1 MTGRLRG
8 SMDNRRV
15 ALAGILVFCLFS
27 ASIAS
32 ILLSDEK
39 SRSIED
45 SISILDPLLQDEGHD
60 HRNATQH
67 VMYTENIQPV
77 SFNELTAP
85 GNAEIQ
91 VAESPDGRTYAYI
104 AGWSE
109 LHIVDVTN
117 PENTTVTGVYVDP
130 NTQVLDVKYLQYNG
144 DEYVVVQ
151 NQLVDPGNADP
162 NVGEWG
168 DPVQVTVTLIDVSDK
183 SNPTY
188 VDAWYDADHPS
199 GPHNLYTHLIDNE
212 WYIFVANP
220 DYEQCDVGQGDACGG
235 ITIAHLNFDG
245 PGDSPRILKVG
256 EAEVNWQ
263 NTLGGWI
270 YIHDMTVQ
278 TWPGEDQ
285 QDPRYGRTYI
295 YGAYWEAGLR
305 IFDVSDVP
313 HPQNSP
319 IEYAFIAGG
328 CAATLGTQLTCNW
341 RAPEVGQWMEFA
353 DLDDDGQIDCGCTG
367 NENGGRASYIHY
379 AEPIDDMVDAS
390 HLGYPEGK
398 MHLTFLATEVLE
410 TSVGTGLGYLLD
422 TTDYEMLN
430 GQITFRP
437 KIIHSWEI
445 PFAEDHH
452 IPGGDEW
459 LLFSPHNSDA
469 QIFPTDSSAGLPDQ
483 SLGGNWDGRIYLSSY
498 HAGLWIIDIETLMLE
513 GKNPDKNRT
522 EVHSVSTIGYHIP
535 HGQDGTPLDSSY
547 YDFGWTPFIWAAE
560 YHNGY
565 TYLSCITTG
574 LYIVQLDIDKPYH
587 VS

>member
-1 MTGRLRG
+1 
-8 SMDNRRV
+8 MDNRRV
-15 ALAGILVFCLFS
+15 ALAGILIFFLFT
-27 ASIAS
+27 ASIAA
-32 ILLSDEK
+32 IFLSDETSESENK
-39 SRSIED
+39 SS
-45 SISILDPLLQDEGHD
+45 SMLDPLMQDEGHD
-60 HRNATQH
+60 HRNASQH
-67 VMYTENIQPV
+67 IMYTDNIQPV
-77 SFNELTAP
+77 SFNQLTAP
-85 GNAEIQ
+85 GNAEVQ
-91 VAESPDGRTYAYI
+91 VAESPDGGTYAYI

-144 DEYVVVQ
+144 DEYVIVQ

-168 DPVQVTVTLIDVSDK
+168 DPAQVTVTLIDVSDK
-183 SNPTY
+183 YNPTY

-199 GPHNLYTHLIDNE
+199 GPHNLYTHMIDNE

-220 DYEQCDVGQGDACGG
+220 DYEQCDIGQGDACGG

-245 PGDSPRILKVG
+245 PSDSPRILKVG

-285 QDPRYGRTYI
+285 QDPRYGKTYI

-353 DLDDDGQIDCGCTG
+353 DLDEDGQIDCGCTG

-379 AEPIDDMVDAS
+379 AEPMDKMVDAS
-390 HLGYPEGK
+390 HLGYPAGK

-410 TSVGTGLGYLLD
+410 TTVGTGLGYLID
-422 TTDYEMLN
+422 TTEYETLN
-430 GQITFRP
+430 GQVTFKP

-445 PFAEDHH
+445 PFAEEHH
-452 IPGGDEW
+452 IPGGEEW

-469 QIFPTDSSAGLPDQ
+469 QIFETNSALGLPDQ

-498 HAGLWIIDIETLMLE
+498 HAGLWIVDIETLMLE
-513 GKNPDKNRT
+513 AKNPNLNRT
-522 EVHSVSTIGYHIP
+522 EVHSVSTIGYHLP
-535 HGQDGTPLDSSY
+535 HGQDGTPLSSSY

-565 TYLSCITTG
+565 VYLSCITTG

-587 VS
+587 VG

>member
-1 MTGRLRG
+1 
-8 SMDNRRV
+8 MDNRRV
-15 ALAGILVFCLFS
+15 ALAGILIFFLFT
-27 ASIAS
+27 ATIAT
-32 ILLSDEK
+32 ILLSDE
-39 SRSIED
+39 STQLTD
-45 SISILDPLLQDEGHD
+45 SNTLVTDPLIQNEGHD
-60 HRNATQH
+60 HRNASQH
-67 VMYTENIQPV
+67 IFYTDNIQPI
-77 SFNELTAP
+77 SFNQLTAP
-85 GNAEIQ
+85 GNAEVQ
-91 VAESPDGRTYAYI
+91 VADSPDGGTYAYI

-144 DEYVVVQ
+144 DEYVIVQ

-168 DPVQVTVTLIDVSDK
+168 DPAQVTVTLIDVSDK
-183 SNPTY
+183 YNPTY

-199 GPHNLYTHLIDNE
+199 GPHNLYTHMIDNE

-220 DYEQCDVGQGDACGG
+220 DYEQCDIGQGDACGG

-245 PGDSPRILKVG
+245 PSDSPRILKVG

-353 DLDDDGQIDCGCTG
+353 DLDEDGQIDCGCTG

-379 AEPIDDMVDAS
+379 AEPMDKMVDAS
-390 HLGYPEGK
+390 HLGYPAGK

-410 TSVGTGLGYLLD
+410 TTVGTGLGYFID
-422 TTDYEMLN
+422 TTEYEMFN
-430 GQITFRP
+430 GQVTFKP
-437 KIIHSWEI
+437 QVIHSWEI
-445 PFAEDHH
+445 PFAEQHH
-452 IPGGDEW
+452 IPGGEEW

-469 QIFPTDSSAGLPDQ
+469 EIFETSSALGLPDQ

-513 GKNPDKNRT
+513 GRNSELNRT
-522 EVHSVSTIGYHIP
+522 EVHSVSTIGYHLP
-535 HGQDGTPLDSSY
+535 HGQDGIPLSSSY

>member
-1 MTGRLRG
+1 
-8 SMDNRRV
+8 MDNRRV
-15 ALAGILVFCLFS
+15 ALAGILIFFLFT
-27 ASIAS
+27 ATIAT
-32 ILLSDEK
+32 ILLSDE
-39 SRSIED
+39 SIQLTD
-45 SISILDPLLQDEGHD
+45 NNTLVTDPLIQDEGHD
-60 HRNATQH
+60 HRNASQH
-67 VMYTENIQPV
+67 IFYTDNIQPI
-77 SFNELTAP
+77 SFNQLTAP
-85 GNAEIQ
+85 GNAEVQ
-91 VAESPDGRTYAYI
+91 VADSPDGGTYAYI

-144 DEYVVVQ
+144 DEYVIVQ

-168 DPVQVTVTLIDVSDK
+168 DPAQVTVTLIDVSDK
-183 SNPTY
+183 YNPTY

-199 GPHNLYTHLIDNE
+199 GPHNLYTHMIDNE

-220 DYEQCDVGQGDACGG
+220 DYEQCDIGQGDACGG

-245 PGDSPRILKVG
+245 PSDSPRILKVG

-353 DLDDDGQIDCGCTG
+353 DLDEDGQIDCGCTG

-379 AEPIDDMVDAS
+379 AEPMDKMVDAS
-390 HLGYPEGK
+390 HLGYPAGK

-410 TSVGTGLGYLLD
+410 TTVGTGLGYLID
-422 TTDYEMLN
+422 TTEYEMFN
-430 GQITFRP
+430 GQVTFKP
-437 KIIHSWEI
+437 QVIHSWEI
-445 PFAEDHH
+445 PFAEQHH
-452 IPGGDEW
+452 IPGGEER

-469 QIFPTDSSAGLPDQ
+469 EIFETNSALGLPDQ

-513 GKNPDKNRT
+513 GRNSELNRT
-522 EVHSVSTIGYHIP
+522 EVHSVSTIGYHLP
-535 HGQDGTPLDSSY
+535 HGQDGIPLSSSY

>member
-1 MTGRLRG
+1 
-8 SMDNRRV
+8 MDNRRV
-15 ALAGILVFCLFS
+15 ALAGILIFFLFT
-27 ASIAS
+27 ASIAA
-32 ILLSDEK
+32 IFLSDET
-39 SRSIED
+39 SESVNRS
-45 SISILDPLLQDEGHD
+45 SSILDPLMQDEGHD
-60 HRNATQH
+60 HRNASQH
-67 VMYTENIQPV
+67 IMYTDNIQPV
-77 SFNELTAP
+77 SFNQLTAP
-85 GNAEIQ
+85 GNAEVQ
-91 VAESPDGRTYAYI
+91 VAESPDGGTYAYI

-144 DEYVVVQ
+144 DEYVIVQ

-168 DPVQVTVTLIDVSDK
+168 DPAQVTVTLIDVSDK
-183 SNPTY
+183 YNPTY

-199 GPHNLYTHLIDNE
+199 GPHNLYTHMIDNE

-220 DYEQCDVGQGDACGG
+220 DYEQCDIGQGDACGG

-245 PGDSPRILKVG
+245 PSDSPRILKVG

-353 DLDDDGQIDCGCTG
+353 DLDEDGQIDCGCTG

-379 AEPIDDMVDAS
+379 AEPMDKMVDAS
-390 HLGYPEGK
+390 HLGYPAGK

-410 TSVGTGLGYLLD
+410 TTVGTGLGYLID
-422 TTDYEMLN
+422 TTEYETLN
-430 GQITFRP
+430 GQVTFKP

-445 PFAEDHH
+445 PFAEEHH
-452 IPGGDEW
+452 IPGGEEW

-469 QIFPTDSSAGLPDQ
+469 QIFETNSALGLPDQ

-498 HAGLWIIDIETLMLE
+498 HAGLWIVDIETLMLE
-513 GKNPDKNRT
+513 AKNPNLNRT
-522 EVHSVSTIGYHIP
+522 EVHSVSTIGYHLP
-535 HGQDGTPLDSSY
+535 HGQDGTPLSSSY

-565 TYLSCITTG
+565 VYLSCITTG
-574 LYIVQLDIDKPYH
+574 LYIVQLDIDEPYH

>member
-1 MTGRLRG
+1 M
-8 SMDNRRV
+8 
-15 ALAGILVFCLFS
+15 
-27 ASIAS
+27 
-32 ILLSDEK
+32 
-39 SRSIED
+39 
-45 SISILDPLLQDEGHD
+45 DPLMQDEGHD
-60 HRNATQH
+60 HRNASQH
-67 VMYTENIQPV
+67 VMYTDNIQPI
-77 SFNELTAP
+77 SFNQLTAP
-85 GNAEIQ
+85 GNAEVQ
-91 VAESPDGRTYAYI
+91 VAESPDGGTYAYI

-109 LHIVDVTN
+109 MHIVDVTN

-144 DEYVVVQ
+144 DEYVIVQ

-168 DPVQVTVTLIDVSDK
+168 DPAQVTVTLIDVSDK
-183 SNPTY
+183 YNPTY

-199 GPHNLYTHLIDNE
+199 GPHNLYTHMIDNE

-220 DYEQCDVGQGDACGG
+220 DYEQCDIGQGDACGG

-245 PGDSPRILKVG
+245 PSDSPRILKVG

-285 QDPRYGRTYI
+285 QDPRYGKTYI

-341 RAPEVGQWMEFA
+341 RAPEVGQWMDFA
-353 DLDDDGQIDCGCTG
+353 DLDEDGQIDCGCTG

-379 AEPIDDMVDAS
+379 AEPMDKMVDAS
-390 HLGYPEGK
+390 HLGYPAGK

-410 TSVGTGLGYLLD
+410 TTVGTGLGYLID
-422 TTDYEMLN
+422 TTEYETLN
-430 GQITFRP
+430 GQVTFKP

-445 PFAEDHH
+445 PFAEEHH
-452 IPGGDEW
+452 IPGGEEW

-469 QIFPTDSSAGLPDQ
+469 QIFETNSALGLPDQ

-498 HAGLWIIDIETLMLE
+498 HAGLWIVDIETLMLE
-513 GKNPDKNRT
+513 AKNPNLNRS
-522 EVHSVSTIGYHIP
+522 EVHSVSTIGYHLP
-535 HGQDGTPLDSSY
+535 HGRDGTPLSSSY

-565 TYLSCITTG
+565 VYLSCITTG
-574 LYIVQLDIDKPYH
+574 LYIVQLDIDEPYH

>member
-1 MTGRLRG
+1 M
-8 SMDNRRV
+8 
-15 ALAGILVFCLFS
+15 
-27 ASIAS
+27 
-32 ILLSDEK
+32 
-39 SRSIED
+39 
-45 SISILDPLLQDEGHD
+45 LDPLMQDEGHD
-60 HRNATQH
+60 HRNASQH
-67 VMYTENIQPV
+67 IMYTDNIQPV
-77 SFNELTAP
+77 SFNQLTAP
-85 GNAEIQ
+85 GNAEVQ
-91 VAESPDGRTYAYI
+91 VAESPDGGTYAYI

-144 DEYVVVQ
+144 DEYVIVQ

-168 DPVQVTVTLIDVSDK
+168 DPAQVTVTLIDVSDK
-183 SNPTY
+183 YNPTY

-199 GPHNLYTHLIDNE
+199 GPHNLYTHMIDNE

-220 DYEQCDVGQGDACGG
+220 DYEQCDIGQGDACGG

-245 PGDSPRILKVG
+245 PSDSPRILKVG

-285 QDPRYGRTYI
+285 QDPRYGKTYI

-353 DLDDDGQIDCGCTG
+353 DLDEDGQIDCGCTG

-379 AEPIDDMVDAS
+379 AEPMDKMVDAS
-390 HLGYPEGK
+390 HLGYPAGK

-410 TSVGTGLGYLLD
+410 TTVGTGLGYLID
-422 TTDYEMLN
+422 TTEYETLN
-430 GQITFRP
+430 GQVTFKP

-445 PFAEDHH
+445 PFAEEHH
-452 IPGGDEW
+452 IPGGEEW

-469 QIFPTDSSAGLPDQ
+469 QIFETNSALGLPDQ

-498 HAGLWIIDIETLMLE
+498 HAGLWIVDIETLMLE
-513 GKNPDKNRT
+513 AKNPNLNRS
-522 EVHSVSTIGYHIP
+522 EVHSVSTIGYHLP
-535 HGQDGTPLDSSY
+535 HGQDGTPLSSSY

-565 TYLSCITTG
+565 VYLSCITTG

>member
-1 MTGRLRG
+1 
-8 SMDNRRV
+8 MDNRRV
-15 ALAGILVFCLFS
+15 ALAGILIFFLFT
-27 ASIAS
+27 ASIAA
-32 ILLSDEK
+32 IFLSDET
-39 SRSIED
+39 SESVNRS
-45 SISILDPLLQDEGHD
+45 SSILDPLMQDEGHD
-60 HRNATQH
+60 HRNASQH
-67 VMYTENIQPV
+67 IMYTDNIQPV
-77 SFNELTAP
+77 SFNQLTAP
-85 GNAEIQ
+85 GNAEVQ
-91 VAESPDGRTYAYI
+91 VAESPDGGTYAYI

-144 DEYVVVQ
+144 DEYVIVQ

-168 DPVQVTVTLIDVSDK
+168 DPAQVTVTLIDVSDK
-183 SNPTY
+183 YNPTY

-199 GPHNLYTHLIDNE
+199 GPHNLYTHMIDNE

-220 DYEQCDVGQGDACGG
+220 DYEQCDIGQGDACGG

-245 PGDSPRILKVG
+245 PSDSPRILKVG

-285 QDPRYGRTYI
+285 QDPRYGKTYI

-353 DLDDDGQIDCGCTG
+353 DLDEDGQIDCGCTG

-379 AEPIDDMVDAS
+379 AEPMDKMVDAS
-390 HLGYPEGK
+390 HLGYPAGK

-410 TSVGTGLGYLLD
+410 TTVGTGLGYLID
-422 TTDYEMLN
+422 TTEYETLN
-430 GQITFRP
+430 GQVTFKP

-445 PFAEDHH
+445 PFAEEHH
-452 IPGGDEW
+452 IPGGEEW

-469 QIFPTDSSAGLPDQ
+469 QIFETNSALGLPDQ

-498 HAGLWIIDIETLMLE
+498 HAGLWVVDIETLMLE
-513 GKNPDKNRT
+513 AKNTNLNRT
-522 EVHSVSTIGYHIP
+522 EVHSVSTIGYHLP
-535 HGQDGTPLDSSY
+535 HGQDGTPLSSSY

-565 TYLSCITTG
+565 VYLSCITTG

>member
-1 MTGRLRG
+1 
-8 SMDNRRV
+8 MDNRRV
-15 ALAGILVFCLFS
+15 ALAGILIFFLFT
-27 ASIAS
+27 ATIAT
-32 ILLSDEK
+32 ILLSDE
-39 SRSIED
+39 STQLTD
-45 SISILDPLLQDEGHD
+45 SNTLVTDPLIQNEGHD
-60 HRNATQH
+60 HRNASQH
-67 VMYTENIQPV
+67 IFYTDNIQPI
-77 SFNELTAP
+77 SFNQLTAP
-85 GNAEIQ
+85 GNAEVQ
-91 VAESPDGRTYAYI
+91 VADSPDGGTYAYI

-144 DEYVVVQ
+144 DEYVIVQ

-168 DPVQVTVTLIDVSDK
+168 DPAQVTVTLIDVSDK
-183 SNPTY
+183 YNPTY

-199 GPHNLYTHLIDNE
+199 GPHNLYTHMIDKE

-220 DYEQCDVGQGDACGG
+220 DYEQCDIGQGDACGG

-245 PGDSPRILKVG
+245 PSDSPRILKVG

-353 DLDDDGQIDCGCTG
+353 DLDEDGQIDCGCTG

-379 AEPIDDMVDAS
+379 AEPMDKMVDAS
-390 HLGYPEGK
+390 HLGYPAGK

-410 TSVGTGLGYLLD
+410 TTVGTGLGYLID
-422 TTDYEMLN
+422 TTEYEMFN
-430 GQITFRP
+430 GQVTFKP
-437 KIIHSWEI
+437 QVIHSWEI
-445 PFAEDHH
+445 PFAEQHH
-452 IPGGDEW
+452 IPGGEEW

-469 QIFPTDSSAGLPDQ
+469 EIFETNSALGLPDQ

-513 GKNPDKNRT
+513 GRSSDLNRT
-522 EVHSVSTIGYHIP
+522 EVHSVSTIGYHLP
-535 HGQDGTPLDSSY
+535 HGQDGIPLSSSY

>member
-1 MTGRLRG
+1 
-8 SMDNRRV
+8 MDNRRV
-15 ALAGILVFCLFS
+15 ALAGILIFFLFT
-27 ASIAS
+27 ASIAA
-32 ILLSDEK
+32 LFLSDET
-39 SRSIED
+39 SESVNRS
-45 SISILDPLLQDEGHD
+45 SSILDPLMQDEGHD
-60 HRNATQH
+60 HRNASQH
-67 VMYTENIQPV
+67 IMYTDNIQPV
-77 SFNELTAP
+77 SFNQLTAP
-85 GNAEIQ
+85 GNAEVQ
-91 VAESPDGRTYAYI
+91 VAESPDGGTYAYI

-144 DEYVVVQ
+144 DEYVIVQ

-168 DPVQVTVTLIDVSDK
+168 DPAQVTVTLIDVSDK
-183 SNPTY
+183 YNPTY

-199 GPHNLYTHLIDNE
+199 GPHNLYTHMIDNE

-220 DYEQCDVGQGDACGG
+220 DYEQCDIGQGDACGG

-245 PGDSPRILKVG
+245 PSDSPRILKVG

-278 TWPGEDQ
+278 TWPGDDQ

-353 DLDDDGQIDCGCTG
+353 DLDEDGQIDCGCTG

-379 AEPIDDMVDAS
+379 AEPMDKMVDAS
-390 HLGYPEGK
+390 HLGYPAGK

-410 TSVGTGLGYLLD
+410 TTVGTGLGYLID
-422 TTDYEMLN
+422 TTEYETLN
-430 GQITFRP
+430 GQVTFKP

-445 PFAEDHH
+445 PFAEEHH
-452 IPGGDEW
+452 IPGGEEW

-469 QIFPTDSSAGLPDQ
+469 QIFETNSALGLPDQ

-498 HAGLWIIDIETLMLE
+498 HAGLWIVDIETLMLE
-513 GKNPDKNRT
+513 AKNPNLNRS
-522 EVHSVSTIGYHIP
+522 EVHSVSTIGYHLP
-535 HGQDGTPLDSSY
+535 HGQDGTPLSSSY

-565 TYLSCITTG
+565 VYLSCITTG
-574 LYIVQLDIDKPYH
+574 LYIVQLDIDEPYH

>member
-1 MTGRLRG
+1 
-8 SMDNRRV
+8 MDNRRV
-15 ALAGILVFCLFS
+15 ALAGILIFFLFT
-27 ASIAS
+27 ASIAA
-32 ILLSDEK
+32 IFLSDET
-39 SRSIED
+39 SESVNRS
-45 SISILDPLLQDEGHD
+45 SSILDPLMQDEGHD
-60 HRNATQH
+60 HRNASQH
-67 VMYTENIQPV
+67 IMYTDNIQPV
-77 SFNELTAP
+77 SFNQLTAP
-85 GNAEIQ
+85 GNAEVQ
-91 VAESPDGRTYAYI
+91 VAESPDGGTYAYI

-144 DEYVVVQ
+144 DEYVIVQ

-168 DPVQVTVTLIDVSDK
+168 DPAQVTVTLIDVSDK
-183 SNPTY
+183 YNPTY

-199 GPHNLYTHLIDNE
+199 GPHNLYTHMIDNE

-220 DYEQCDVGQGDACGG
+220 DYEQCDIGQGDACGG

-245 PGDSPRILKVG
+245 PSDSPRILKVG

-270 YIHDMTVQ
+270 YTHDMTVQ

-353 DLDDDGQIDCGCTG
+353 DLDEDGQIDCGCTG

-379 AEPIDDMVDAS
+379 AEPMDKMVDAS
-390 HLGYPEGK
+390 HLGYPAGK

-410 TSVGTGLGYLLD
+410 TTVGTGLGYLID
-422 TTDYEMLN
+422 TTEYETLN
-430 GQITFRP
+430 GQVTFKP
-437 KIIHSWEI
+437 KVIHSWEI
-445 PFAEDHH
+445 PFAEGHH
-452 IPGGDEW
+452 IPGGEEW

-469 QIFPTDSSAGLPDQ
+469 QIFETNSALGLPDQ

-498 HAGLWIIDIETLMLE
+498 HAGLWIVDIETLMLE
-513 GKNPDKNRT
+513 AKNPNLNRT
-522 EVHSVSTIGYHIP
+522 EVHSVSTIGYHLP
-535 HGQDGTPLDSSY
+535 HGQDGTPLSSSY

-565 TYLSCITTG
+565 VYLSCITTG

>member
-1 MTGRLRG
+1 
-8 SMDNRRV
+8 MDNRRV
-15 ALAGILVFCLFS
+15 ALAGVLVFFLLS
-27 ASIAS
+27 ASVAT
-32 ILLSDEK
+32 ILLSKEK
-39 SRSIED
+39 SNSIND
-45 SISILDPLLQDEGHD
+45 NISVLDPLLQDEGHD
-60 HRNATQH
+60 HRNASQH
-67 VMYTENIQPV
+67 VMYTDNIQPV
-77 SFNELTAP
+77 SFNQLTAP

-91 VAESPDGRTYAYI
+91 VAESPDGNTYAYI

-168 DPVQVTVTLIDVSDK
+168 DPAQVTVTLIDVSDK

-199 GPHNLYTHLIDNE
+199 GPHNLYTHLIDDE

-245 PGDSPRILKVG
+245 PSDSPRILKVG

-353 DLDDDGQIDCGCTG
+353 DLDEDGQIDCGCTG

-379 AEPIDDMVDAS
+379 AEPMDDMVDAS

-398 MHLTFLATEVLE
+398 IHLTFLATEVLE
-410 TSVGTGLGYLLD
+410 TTVGTGLGYLLD

-430 GQITFRP
+430 GQITFKP
-437 KIIHSWEI
+437 KVIHSWEI

-452 IPGGDEW
+452 IPGGEEW

-469 QIFPTDSSAGLPDQ
+469 QIFETNSAGLPDQ

-513 GKNPDKNRT
+513 GKNSDLNRT
-522 EVHSVSTIGYHIP
+522 EVHSASTIGYHIP
-535 HGQDGTPLDSSY
+535 HGQDGTPLSSSY

-587 VS
+587 VN

>member
-1 MTGRLRG
+1 
-8 SMDNRRV
+8 MDNRRV
-15 ALAGILVFCLFS
+15 ALAGILIFFLFT
-27 ASIAS
+27 ASIAA
-32 ILLSDEK
+32 LFLSDET
-39 SRSIED
+39 SESVNRS
-45 SISILDPLLQDEGHD
+45 SSILDPLMQDEGHD
-60 HRNATQH
+60 HRNASQH
-67 VMYTENIQPV
+67 IMYTDNIQPV
-77 SFNELTAP
+77 SFNQLTAP
-85 GNAEIQ
+85 GNAEVQ
-91 VAESPDGRTYAYI
+91 VAESPDGGTYAYI

-144 DEYVVVQ
+144 DEYVIVQ

-168 DPVQVTVTLIDVSDK
+168 DPAQVTVTLIDVSDK
-183 SNPTY
+183 YNPTY

-199 GPHNLYTHLIDNE
+199 GPHNLYTHMIDNE

-220 DYEQCDVGQGDACGG
+220 DYEQCDIGQGDACGG

-245 PGDSPRILKVG
+245 PSDSPRILKVG

-278 TWPGEDQ
+278 TWPGDDQ

-353 DLDDDGQIDCGCTG
+353 DLDEDGQIDCGCTG

-379 AEPIDDMVDAS
+379 AEPMDKMVDAS
-390 HLGYPEGK
+390 HLGYPAGK

-410 TSVGTGLGYLLD
+410 TTVGTGLGYLID
-422 TTDYEMLN
+422 TTEYETLN
-430 GQITFRP
+430 GQVTFKP

-445 PFAEDHH
+445 PFAEEHH
-452 IPGGDEW
+452 IPGGEEW

-469 QIFPTDSSAGLPDQ
+469 QIFETNSALGLPDQ

-498 HAGLWIIDIETLMLE
+498 HAGLWIVDIETLMLE
-513 GKNPDKNRT
+513 AKNPNLNRS
-522 EVHSVSTIGYHIP
+522 EVHSVSTIGYHLP
-535 HGQDGTPLDSSY
+535 HGQDGTPLSSSY

-565 TYLSCITTG
+565 VYLSCITTG
-574 LYIVQLDIDKPYH
+574 LYIVQLDIDEPYH
-587 VS
+587 IS

>member
-1 MTGRLRG
+1 
-8 SMDNRRV
+8 MDNRRV
-15 ALAGILVFCLFS
+15 ALAGILIFFLFT
-27 ASIAS
+27 ATIAT
-32 ILLSDEK
+32 ILLSDE
-39 SRSIED
+39 STQLTD
-45 SISILDPLLQDEGHD
+45 SNTLVTDPLIQNEGHD
-60 HRNATQH
+60 HRNASQH
-67 VMYTENIQPV
+67 IFYTDNIQPI
-77 SFNELTAP
+77 SFNQLTAP
-85 GNAEIQ
+85 GNAEVQ
-91 VAESPDGRTYAYI
+91 VADSPDGGTYAYI

-144 DEYVVVQ
+144 DEYVIVQ

-168 DPVQVTVTLIDVSDK
+168 DPAQVTVTLIDVSDK
-183 SNPTY
+183 YNPTY

-199 GPHNLYTHLIDNE
+199 GPHNLYTHMIDNE

-220 DYEQCDVGQGDACGG
+220 DYEQCDIGQGDACGG

-245 PGDSPRILKVG
+245 PSDSPRILKVG

-353 DLDDDGQIDCGCTG
+353 DLDEDGQIDCGCTG

-379 AEPIDDMVDAS
+379 AEPMDKMVDAS
-390 HLGYPEGK
+390 HLGYTAGK

-410 TSVGTGLGYLLD
+410 TTVGTGLGYLID
-422 TTDYEMLN
+422 TTEYEMFN
-430 GQITFRP
+430 GQVTFKP
-437 KIIHSWEI
+437 QVIHSWEI
-445 PFAEDHH
+445 PFAEQHH
-452 IPGGDEW
+452 IPGGEEW

-469 QIFPTDSSAGLPDQ
+469 EIFETSSALGLPDQ

-513 GKNPDKNRT
+513 GRNSELNRT
-522 EVHSVSTIGYHIP
+522 EVHSVSTIGYHLP
-535 HGQDGTPLDSSY
+535 HGQDGIPLSSSY

>member
-1 MTGRLRG
+1 
-8 SMDNRRV
+8 MDNRRV
-15 ALAGILVFCLFS
+15 ALAGILIFFLFT
-27 ASIAS
+27 ATIAT
-32 ILLSDEK
+32 ILLSNE
-39 SRSIED
+39 STQLTD
-45 SISILDPLLQDEGHD
+45 SNTLVTDPLIQDEGHD
-60 HRNATQH
+60 HRNASQH
-67 VMYTENIQPV
+67 IFYTDNIQPI
-77 SFNELTAP
+77 SFNQLTAP
-85 GNAEIQ
+85 GNAEVQ
-91 VAESPDGRTYAYI
+91 VADSPDGGTYAYI

-144 DEYVVVQ
+144 DEYVIVQ

-168 DPVQVTVTLIDVSDK
+168 DPAQVTVTLIDVSDK
-183 SNPTY
+183 YNPTY

-199 GPHNLYTHLIDNE
+199 GPHNLYTHMIDNE

-220 DYEQCDVGQGDACGG
+220 DYEQCDIGQGDACGG

-245 PGDSPRILKVG
+245 PSDSPRILKVG

-353 DLDDDGQIDCGCTG
+353 DLDEDGQIDCGCTG

-379 AEPIDDMVDAS
+379 AEPMDKMVDAS
-390 HLGYPEGK
+390 HLGYPAGK

-410 TSVGTGLGYLLD
+410 TTVGTGLGYLID
-422 TTDYEMLN
+422 TTEYEIFN
-430 GQITFRP
+430 GQVTFKP
-437 KIIHSWEI
+437 QVIHSWEI
-445 PFAEDHH
+445 PFAEQHH
-452 IPGGDEW
+452 IPGGEEW

-469 QIFPTDSSAGLPDQ
+469 EIFETNSALGLPDQ

-513 GKNPDKNRT
+513 GRNSELNRT
-522 EVHSVSTIGYHIP
+522 EVHSVSTIGYHLP
-535 HGQDGTPLDSSY
+535 HGQDGIPLSSSY

>member
-1 MTGRLRG
+1 
-8 SMDNRRV
+8 MDNRRV
-15 ALAGILVFCLFS
+15 ALVGILVFCLFT
-27 ASIAS
+27 ASIAT

-39 SRSIED
+39 SNSDE
-45 SISILDPLLQDEGHD
+45 SSVSILDPLLQDEGHD
-60 HRNATQH
+60 HRNASQH
-67 VMYTENIQPV
+67 VMYTDNILPV
-77 SFNELTAP
+77 SFNQLTAP

-91 VAESPDGRTYAYI
+91 VAESPDGNTYAYI

-144 DEYVVVQ
+144 DEYVIVQ

-199 GPHNLYTHLIDNE
+199 GPHNLYTHLIDDE

-245 PGDSPRILKVG
+245 PSDSPRILKVG

-285 QDPRYGRTYI
+285 QDPRYGKTYV

-353 DLDDDGQIDCGCTG
+353 DLDEDGQIDCGCTG

-379 AEPIDDMVDAS
+379 AEPMDDMVDAS

-410 TSVGTGLGYLLD
+410 TTVGTGLGYLLD
-422 TTDYEMLN
+422 TTEYEMLN
-430 GQITFRP
+430 GQITFKP

-452 IPGGDEW
+452 IPGGEEW

-469 QIFPTDSSAGLPDQ
+469 QIFPTSSAGLPDQ

-513 GKNPDKNRT
+513 GRNSDLNRT
-522 EVHSVSTIGYHIP
+522 EVHSASTIGYHIP
-535 HGQDGTPLDSSY
+535 HGQDGTPLSSSY

-587 VS
+587 IG

>member
-1 MTGRLRG
+1 MTGQLRG
-8 SMDNRRV
+8 VMDNRRV
-15 ALAGILVFCLFS
+15 ALAGVLVFFLLS
-27 ASIAS
+27 ASVAT
-32 ILLSDEK
+32 ILLSKEK
-39 SRSIED
+39 SNSIND
-45 SISILDPLLQDEGHD
+45 SISVLDPLLQDEGHD
-60 HRNATQH
+60 HRNASQH
-67 VMYTENIQPV
+67 VMYTDNIQPV
-77 SFNELTAP
+77 SFNQLTAP

-91 VAESPDGRTYAYI
+91 VAESPDGNTYAYI

-117 PENTTVTGVYVDP
+117 PENTTVAGVYNDP

-144 DEYVVVQ
+144 DEYVIVQ
-151 NQLVDPGNADP
+151 NQLIDPGNADP
-162 NVGEWG
+162 NVGEWD
-168 DPVQVTVTLIDVSDK
+168 DPIQVSVTLIDVSDK
-183 SNPTY
+183 SNPTL
-188 VDAWYDADHPS
+188 VDYWYDADHPS
-199 GPHNLYTHLIDNE
+199 GPHNLYTHMIDNE
-212 WYIFVANP
+212 WYLFVANP

-245 PGDSPRILKVG
+245 PSDSPKILKVG

-319 IEYAFIAGG
+319 AEYAFIAGG
-328 CAATLGTQLTCNW
+328 CLLVGGMQGACNW
-341 RAPEVGQWMEFA
+341 RAPEVGQWMDFA
-353 DLDDDGQIDCGCTG
+353 DLDEDGQIDCGCTG

-379 AEPIDDMVDAS
+379 AEPMDDMVDAS

-410 TSVGTGLGYLLD
+410 TTVGTGLGYLLD

-430 GQITFRP
+430 GQITFKP
-437 KIIHSWEI
+437 KVIHSWEI

-452 IPGGDEW
+452 IPGGEEW

-469 QIFPTDSSAGLPDQ
+469 QIFETNSAGLPDQ

-513 GKNPDKNRT
+513 GKNSDLNRT
-522 EVHSVSTIGYHIP
+522 EVHSASTIGYHIP
-535 HGQDGTPLDSSY
+535 HGQDGTPLSSSY

-587 VS
+587 TS

>member
-1 MTGRLRG
+1 M
-8 SMDNRRV
+8 
-15 ALAGILVFCLFS
+15 AA
-27 ASIAS
+27 

-39 SRSIED
+39 SNSID
-45 SISILDPLLQDEGHD
+45 QSFSILDPLLQDEGHD
-60 HRNATQH
+60 HRNASQH
-67 VMYTENIQPV
+67 VMYTDNIQPV
-77 SFNELTAP
+77 SFNQLTAP

-91 VAESPDGRTYAYI
+91 VAESPDGNTYAYI

-117 PENTTVTGVYVDP
+117 PNNTTVTGVYVDP

-144 DEYVVVQ
+144 DEYVIVQ

-199 GPHNLYTHLIDNE
+199 GPHNLYTHLIDDE

-245 PGDSPRILKVG
+245 PSDSPRILKVG

-285 QDPRYGRTYI
+285 QDPRYGKTYV

-353 DLDDDGQIDCGCTG
+353 DLDEDGQIDCGCTG

-379 AEPIDDMVDAS
+379 AEPMDDMVDAS

-410 TSVGTGLGYLLD
+410 TTVGTGLGYLLD
-422 TTDYEMLN
+422 TTEYEMLN
-430 GQITFRP
+430 GQITFKP

-452 IPGGDEW
+452 IPGGEEW

-469 QIFPTDSSAGLPDQ
+469 QIFPTSSAGLPDQ

-513 GKNPDKNRT
+513 GRNSDLNRT
-522 EVHSVSTIGYHIP
+522 EVHSASTIGYHIP
-535 HGQDGTPLDSSY
+535 HGQDGTPLSSSY

-587 VS
+587 IG

>member
-1 MTGRLRG
+1 
-8 SMDNRRV
+8 MDNRRV
-15 ALAGILVFCLFS
+15 ALAGVLIFFLFT
-27 ASIAS
+27 ASIAA
-32 ILLSDEK
+32 IFLSDEA
-39 SRSIED
+39 SESVNSNSSIM
-45 SISILDPLLQDEGHD
+45 DPLMQDDGHD
-60 HRNATQH
+60 HRNASQH
-67 VMYTENIQPV
+67 IMYTDNIQPV
-77 SFNELTAP
+77 SFNQLTAP
-85 GNAEIQ
+85 GNAEVQ
-91 VAESPDGRTYAYI
+91 VAESPDGGTYAYI

-109 LHIVDVTN
+109 MHIVDVTN

-144 DEYVVVQ
+144 DEYVIVQ

-168 DPVQVTVTLIDVSDK
+168 DPAQVTVTLIDVSDK
-183 SNPTY
+183 YNPTY

-199 GPHNLYTHLIDNE
+199 GPHNLYTHMIDNE

-220 DYEQCDVGQGDACGG
+220 DYEQCDIGQGDACGG

-245 PGDSPRILKVG
+245 PSDSPRILKVG

-353 DLDDDGQIDCGCTG
+353 DLDEDGQIDCGCTG

-379 AEPIDDMVDAS
+379 AEPMDEMVDAS
-390 HLGYPEGK
+390 HLGYPAGK

-410 TSVGTGLGYLLD
+410 TTVGTGLGYLID
-422 TTDYEMLN
+422 TTEYETLN
-430 GQITFRP
+430 GQVTFKP

-445 PFAEDHH
+445 PFAEEHH
-452 IPGGDEW
+452 IPGGEEW

-469 QIFPTDSSAGLPDQ
+469 QIFETNSALGLPDQ

-498 HAGLWIIDIETLMLE
+498 HAGLWVVDIETLMLE
-513 GKNPDKNRT
+513 AKNPNLNRT
-522 EVHSVSTIGYHIP
+522 EVHSVSTIGYLLP
-535 HGQDGTPLDSSY
+535 HGQDGTPLSSSY

-565 TYLSCITTG
+565 VYLSCITTG

-587 VS
+587 VG

>member
-1 MTGRLRG
+1 MTGQLRG
-8 SMDNRRV
+8 AMDNRRV
-15 ALAGILVFCLFS
+15 ALAGVLVFFLLS
-27 ASIAS
+27 ASVAT
-32 ILLSDEK
+32 ILLSKEK
-39 SRSIED
+39 SNSIND
-45 SISILDPLLQDEGHD
+45 SISVLDPLLQDEGHD
-60 HRNATQH
+60 HRNASQH
-67 VMYTENIQPV
+67 VMYTDNIQPV
-77 SFNELTAP
+77 SFNQLTAP

-91 VAESPDGRTYAYI
+91 VAESPDGNTYAYI

-199 GPHNLYTHLIDNE
+199 GPHNLYTHLIDDE

-245 PGDSPRILKVG
+245 PSDSPRILKVG

-353 DLDDDGQIDCGCTG
+353 DLDEDGQIDCGCTG

-379 AEPIDDMVDAS
+379 AEPMDDMVDAS

-410 TSVGTGLGYLLD
+410 TTVGTGLGYLLD

-430 GQITFRP
+430 GQITFKP
-437 KIIHSWEI
+437 KVIHSWEI

-452 IPGGDEW
+452 IPGGEEW

-469 QIFPTDSSAGLPDQ
+469 QIFETNSAGLPDQ

-513 GKNPDKNRT
+513 GKNSDLNRT
-522 EVHSVSTIGYHIP
+522 EVHSASTIGYHIP
-535 HGQDGTPLDSSY
+535 HGQDGTPLSSSY

-587 VS
+587 TS

>member
-1 MTGRLRG
+1 
-8 SMDNRRV
+8 MDNRRV
-15 ALAGILVFCLFS
+15 ALAGVLIFFLFT
-27 ASIAS
+27 ASIAAVF
-32 ILLSDEK
+32 LSDEA
-39 SRSIED
+39 SESVNSNSSIM
-45 SISILDPLLQDEGHD
+45 DPLMQDEGHD
-60 HRNATQH
+60 HRNASQH
-67 VMYTENIQPV
+67 IMYTDNILPV
-77 SFNELTAP
+77 SFNQLTAP
-85 GNAEIQ
+85 GNAEVQ
-91 VAESPDGRTYAYI
+91 VAESPDGGTYAYI

-109 LHIVDVTN
+109 MHIVDVTN

-144 DEYVVVQ
+144 DEYVIVQ

-168 DPVQVTVTLIDVSDK
+168 DPAQVTVTLIDVSDK
-183 SNPTY
+183 YNPTY

-199 GPHNLYTHLIDNE
+199 GPHNLYTHMIDNE

-220 DYEQCDVGQGDACGG
+220 DYEQCDIGQGDACGG

-245 PGDSPRILKVG
+245 PSDSPRILKVG

-353 DLDDDGQIDCGCTG
+353 DLDEDGQIDCGCTG

-379 AEPIDDMVDAS
+379 AEPMDEMVDAS
-390 HLGYPEGK
+390 HLGYPAGK

-410 TSVGTGLGYLLD
+410 TTVGTGLGYLID
-422 TTDYEMLN
+422 TTEYEMLN
-430 GQITFRP
+430 GQVTFKP

-445 PFAEDHH
+445 PFAEAHH
-452 IPGGDEW
+452 IPGGEEW

-469 QIFPTDSSAGLPDQ
+469 QIFETNSALGLPDQ

-513 GKNPDKNRT
+513 ARNPDLNRT
-522 EVHSVSTIGYHIP
+522 EVHSLSTIGYHLP
-535 HGQDGTPLDSSY
+535 HGQDGIPLSSSY

-587 VS
+587 VG

>member
-1 MTGRLRG
+1 
-8 SMDNRRV
+8 MDNRRV
-15 ALAGILVFCLFS
+15 ALAGILIFFLFT
-27 ASIAS
+27 ATIATF
-32 ILLSDEK
+32 LLSDE
-39 SRSIED
+39 STQLTD
-45 SISILDPLLQDEGHD
+45 SNTLVTDPLIQDEGHD
-60 HRNATQH
+60 HRNASQH
-67 VMYTENIQPV
+67 IFYTDNIQPI
-77 SFNELTAP
+77 SFNQLTAP
-85 GNAEIQ
+85 GNAEVQ
-91 VAESPDGRTYAYI
+91 VADSPDGGTYAYI

-109 LHIVDVTN
+109 LHIVDVSN

-144 DEYVVVQ
+144 DEYVIVQ

-168 DPVQVTVTLIDVSDK
+168 DPAQVTVTLIDVSDK
-183 SNPTY
+183 YNPTY

-199 GPHNLYTHLIDNE
+199 GPHNLYTHMIDDE

-220 DYEQCDVGQGDACGG
+220 DYEQCDIGQGDACGG

-245 PGDSPRILKVG
+245 PSDSPRILKVG

-353 DLDDDGQIDCGCTG
+353 DLDEDGQIDCGCTG

-379 AEPIDDMVDAS
+379 AEPMDKMVDAS
-390 HLGYPEGK
+390 HLGYPAGK

-410 TSVGTGLGYLLD
+410 TTVGTGLGYLID
-422 TTDYEMLN
+422 TTEYEMLN
-430 GQITFRP
+430 GQVTFKP
-437 KIIHSWEI
+437 QVIHSWEI
-445 PFAEDHH
+445 PFAEQHH
-452 IPGGDEW
+452 IPGGEEW

-469 QIFPTDSSAGLPDQ
+469 EIFETNSALGLPDQ

-513 GKNPDKNRT
+513 GRNSELNRT
-522 EVHSVSTIGYHIP
+522 EVHSVSTIGYHLP
-535 HGQDGTPLDSSY
+535 HGQDGIPLSSSY

>member
-1 MTGRLRG
+1 
-8 SMDNRRV
+8 MDNRRV
-15 ALAGILVFCLFS
+15 ALAGVLIFFLFT
-27 ASIAS
+27 ASIAAVF
-32 ILLSDEK
+32 LSDEA
-39 SRSIED
+39 SESVNSNSSIM
-45 SISILDPLLQDEGHD
+45 DPLMQDEGHD
-60 HRNATQH
+60 HRNASQH
-67 VMYTENIQPV
+67 IMYTDNILPV
-77 SFNELTAP
+77 SFNQLTAP
-85 GNAEIQ
+85 GNAEVQ
-91 VAESPDGRTYAYI
+91 VAESPDGGTYAYI

-109 LHIVDVTN
+109 MHIVDVTN

-144 DEYVVVQ
+144 DEYVIVQ

-168 DPVQVTVTLIDVSDK
+168 DPAQVTVTLIDVSDK
-183 SNPTY
+183 YNPTY

-199 GPHNLYTHLIDNE
+199 GPHNLYTHMIDNE

-220 DYEQCDVGQGDACGG
+220 DYEQCDIGQGDACGG

-245 PGDSPRILKVG
+245 PSDSPRILKVG

-353 DLDDDGQIDCGCTG
+353 DLDEDGQIDCGCTG

-379 AEPIDDMVDAS
+379 AEPMDKMVDAS
-390 HLGYPEGK
+390 HLGYPAGK

-410 TSVGTGLGYLLD
+410 TTVGTGLGYLID
-422 TTDYEMLN
+422 TTEYETLN
-430 GQITFRP
+430 GQVTFKP

-445 PFAEDHH
+445 PFAEEHH
-452 IPGGDEW
+452 IPGGEEW

-469 QIFPTDSSAGLPDQ
+469 QIFETNSALGLPDQ

-498 HAGLWIIDIETLMLE
+498 HAGLWIVDIETLMLE
-513 GKNPDKNRT
+513 AKNPDLNRT
-522 EVHSVSTIGYHIP
+522 EVHSVSTIGYHLP
-535 HGQDGTPLDSSY
+535 HGQDGTPLSSSY

-565 TYLSCITTG
+565 VYLSCITTG

-587 VS
+587 VD

>member
-15 ALAGILVFCLFS
+15 ALVGILVFCLFS

-168 DPVQVTVTLIDVSDK
+168 DPVQVTVTLIDVSEK

-353 DLDDDGQIDCGCTG
+353 DLDEDGQIDCGCTG

-469 QIFPTDSSAGLPDQ
+469 QIFPTDSSSGLPDQ

-522 EVHSVSTIGYHIP
+522 EVHSASTIGYHIP

>member
-1 MTGRLRG
+1 
-8 SMDNRRV
+8 MDNRRV
-15 ALAGILVFCLFS
+15 ALAGILIFFLFT
-27 ASIAS
+27 ATIAT
-32 ILLSDEK
+32 ILLSDE
-39 SRSIED
+39 STQLTD
-45 SISILDPLLQDEGHD
+45 SNTLVTDPLIQDEGHD
-60 HRNATQH
+60 HRNASQH
-67 VMYTENIQPV
+67 IFYTDNIQPI
-77 SFNELTAP
+77 SFNQLTAP
-85 GNAEIQ
+85 GNAEVQ
-91 VAESPDGRTYAYI
+91 VADSPDGGTYAYI

-144 DEYVVVQ
+144 DEYVIVQ

-168 DPVQVTVTLIDVSDK
+168 DPAQVTVTLIDVSDK
-183 SNPTY
+183 YNPTY

-199 GPHNLYTHLIDNE
+199 GPHNLYTHMIDNE

-220 DYEQCDVGQGDACGG
+220 DYEQCDIGQGDACGG

-245 PGDSPRILKVG
+245 PSDSPRILKVG

-353 DLDDDGQIDCGCTG
+353 DLDEDGQIDCGCTG

-379 AEPIDDMVDAS
+379 AEPMDKMVDAS
-390 HLGYPEGK
+390 HLGYPAGK

-410 TSVGTGLGYLLD
+410 TTVGTGLGYLID
-422 TTDYEMLN
+422 TTEYEMFN
-430 GQITFRP
+430 GQVTFKP
-437 KIIHSWEI
+437 QVIHSWEI
-445 PFAEDHH
+445 PFAEQHH
-452 IPGGDEW
+452 IPGGEEW

-469 QIFPTDSSAGLPDQ
+469 EIFETNSALGLPDQ

-498 HAGLWIIDIETLMLE
+498 HAGLWVIDIETLMLE
-513 GKNPDKNRT
+513 GRSSELNRT
-522 EVHSVSTIGYHIP
+522 EVHSVSTIGYHLP
-535 HGQDGTPLDSSY
+535 HGQDGIPLSSSY

>member
-1 MTGRLRG
+1 MTGLFRG
-8 SMDNRRV
+8 FMDNRRV
-15 ALAGILVFCLFS
+15 ALVGILVFCLFS
-27 ASIAS
+27 ASIAT

-39 SRSIED
+39 SDSIEEAF
-45 SISILDPLLQDEGHD
+45 SILDPLLQDEDHD
-60 HRNATQH
+60 HRNASQH
-67 VMYTENIQPV
+67 IMYTDNIQPI
-77 SFNELTAP
+77 SFNQLTAP

-91 VAESPDGRTYAYI
+91 VAESPDGNTYAYI

-144 DEYVVVQ
+144 DEYVIVQ

-235 ITIAHLNFDG
+235 ITIAHLNFNG
-245 PGDSPRILKVG
+245 PSDSPRILKVG

-278 TWPGEDQ
+278 TWPGDDQ

-353 DLDDDGQIDCGCTG
+353 DLDEDGQIDCGCTG

-430 GQITFRP
+430 GQITFKP
-437 KIIHSWEI
+437 KIINSWEI
-445 PFAEDHH
+445 PFAENHH

-469 QIFPTDSSAGLPDQ
+469 QIFPTDSELGLPDQ

-513 GKNPDKNRT
+513 GKNPDANRT
-522 EVHSVSTIGYHIP
+522 EVNFASTIGYHIP
-535 HGQDGTPLDSSY
+535 HGQDGTPLSSSY
-547 YDFGWTPFIWAAE
+547 YEFGWTPFIWAAE

-574 LYIVQLDIDKPYH
+574 LYIVQLDIDQPYH
-587 VS
+587 IS

>member
-1 MTGRLRG
+1 
-8 SMDNRRV
+8 MDNRRV
-15 ALAGILVFCLFS
+15 ALAGILIFFLFT
-27 ASIAS
+27 ATIAT
-32 ILLSDEK
+32 ILLSDE
-39 SRSIED
+39 STQLTD
-45 SISILDPLLQDEGHD
+45 SNTLVTDPLIQDEGHD
-60 HRNATQH
+60 HRNASQH
-67 VMYTENIQPV
+67 IFYTDNIQPI
-77 SFNELTAP
+77 SFNQLTAP
-85 GNAEIQ
+85 GNAEVQ
-91 VAESPDGRTYAYI
+91 VADSPDGGTYAYI

-144 DEYVVVQ
+144 DEYVIVQ

-168 DPVQVTVTLIDVSDK
+168 DPAQVTVTLIDVSDK
-183 SNPTY
+183 YNPTY

-199 GPHNLYTHLIDNE
+199 GPHNLYTHMIDNE

-220 DYEQCDVGQGDACGG
+220 DYEQCDIGQGDACGG

-245 PGDSPRILKVG
+245 PSDSPRILKVG

-285 QDPRYGRTYI
+285 QDPRYGKTYI

-353 DLDDDGQIDCGCTG
+353 DLDEDGQIDCGCTG

-379 AEPIDDMVDAS
+379 AEPMDEMVDAS
-390 HLGYPEGK
+390 HLGYPAGK

-410 TSVGTGLGYLLD
+410 TTVGTGLGYLLD
-422 TTDYEMLN
+422 TTEFEMLN
-430 GQITFRP
+430 GQVRFLP

-445 PFAEDHH
+445 PFAEQHH
-452 IPGGDEW
+452 IPGGEEW

-469 QIFPTDSSAGLPDQ
+469 QIFETNSALGLPDQ

-513 GKNPDKNRT
+513 ALNPDLNRT
-522 EVHSVSTIGYHIP
+522 EVHSVSTIGYHLP
-535 HGQDGTPLDSSY
+535 HGQDGIPLSSSY

>member
-1 MTGRLRG
+1 
-8 SMDNRRV
+8 MDNRRV
-15 ALAGILVFCLFS
+15 ALAGILIFFLFT
-27 ASIAS
+27 ASIAA
-32 ILLSDEK
+32 IFLSDET
-39 SRSIED
+39 SESVNG
-45 SISILDPLLQDEGHD
+45 SSSILDPLMQDEGHD
-60 HRNATQH
+60 HRNASQH
-67 VMYTENIQPV
+67 IMYTDNIQPV
-77 SFNELTAP
+77 SFNQLTAP
-85 GNAEIQ
+85 GNAEVQ
-91 VAESPDGRTYAYI
+91 VAESPDGGTYAYI

-144 DEYVVVQ
+144 DEYVIVQ

-168 DPVQVTVTLIDVSDK
+168 DPAQVTVTLIDVSDK
-183 SNPTY
+183 YNPTY

-199 GPHNLYTHLIDNE
+199 GPHNLYTHMIDNE

-220 DYEQCDVGQGDACGG
+220 DYEQCDIGQGDACGG

-245 PGDSPRILKVG
+245 PSDSPRILKVG

-285 QDPRYGRTYI
+285 QDPRYGKTYI

-353 DLDDDGQIDCGCTG
+353 DLDEDGQIDCGCTG

-379 AEPIDDMVDAS
+379 AEPMDKMVDAS
-390 HLGYPEGK
+390 HLGYPAGK

-410 TSVGTGLGYLLD
+410 TTVGTGLGYLID
-422 TTDYEMLN
+422 TTEYETLN
-430 GQITFRP
+430 GQVTFKP

-445 PFAEDHH
+445 PFAEEHH
-452 IPGGDEW
+452 IPGGEEW

-469 QIFPTDSSAGLPDQ
+469 QIFETNSALGLPDQ

-498 HAGLWIIDIETLMLE
+498 HAGLWIVDIETLMLE
-513 GKNPDKNRT
+513 AKNPNLNRT
-522 EVHSVSTIGYHIP
+522 EVHSVSTIGYHLP
-535 HGQDGTPLDSSY
+535 HGQDGTPLSSSY

-565 TYLSCITTG
+565 VYLSCITTG

>member
-1 MTGRLRG
+1 
-8 SMDNRRV
+8 MDNRRV
-15 ALAGILVFCLFS
+15 ALAGILIFFLFT
-27 ASIAS
+27 ASIAA
-32 ILLSDEK
+32 IFLSDET
-39 SRSIED
+39 SESVNRS
-45 SISILDPLLQDEGHD
+45 SSILDPLMQDEGHD
-60 HRNATQH
+60 HRNASQH
-67 VMYTENIQPV
+67 IMYTDNIQPV
-77 SFNELTAP
+77 SFNQLTAP
-85 GNAEIQ
+85 GNAEVQ
-91 VAESPDGRTYAYI
+91 VAESPDGGTYAYI

-117 PENTTVTGVYVDP
+117 TENTTVTGVYVDP

-144 DEYVVVQ
+144 DEYVIVQ

-168 DPVQVTVTLIDVSDK
+168 DPAQVTVTLIDVSDK
-183 SNPTY
+183 YNPTY

-199 GPHNLYTHLIDNE
+199 GPHNLYTHMIDNE

-220 DYEQCDVGQGDACGG
+220 DYEQCDIGQGDACGG

-245 PGDSPRILKVG
+245 PSDSPRILKVG

-278 TWPGEDQ
+278 TWPGDDQ

-353 DLDDDGQIDCGCTG
+353 DLDEDGQIDCGCTG

-379 AEPIDDMVDAS
+379 AEPMDKMVDAS
-390 HLGYPEGK
+390 HLGYPAGK

-410 TSVGTGLGYLLD
+410 TTVGTGLGYLID
-422 TTDYEMLN
+422 TTEYETLN
-430 GQITFRP
+430 GQVTFKP

-445 PFAEDHH
+445 PFAEEHH
-452 IPGGDEW
+452 IPGGEEW

-469 QIFPTDSSAGLPDQ
+469 QIFETNSALGLPDQ

-498 HAGLWIIDIETLMLE
+498 HAGLWIVDIETLMLE
-513 GKNPDKNRT
+513 AKNPNLNRS
-522 EVHSVSTIGYHIP
+522 EVHSVSTIGYHLP
-535 HGQDGTPLDSSY
+535 HGQDGTPLSSSY

-565 TYLSCITTG
+565 VYLSCITTG
-574 LYIVQLDIDKPYH
+574 LYIVQLDIDEPYH
-587 VS
+587 IS

>member
-1 MTGRLRG
+1 
-8 SMDNRRV
+8 MDNRRV
-15 ALAGILVFCLFS
+15 ALAGILIFFLFT
-27 ASIAS
+27 ASIAA
-32 ILLSDEK
+32 IFLSDETSESVNK
-39 SRSIED
+39 SS
-45 SISILDPLLQDEGHD
+45 SMLDPLMQDEGHD
-60 HRNATQH
+60 HRNASQH
-67 VMYTENIQPV
+67 IMYTDNIQPV
-77 SFNELTAP
+77 SFNQLTAP
-85 GNAEIQ
+85 GNAEVQ
-91 VAESPDGRTYAYI
+91 VAESPDGGTYAYI

-144 DEYVVVQ
+144 DEYVIVQ

-168 DPVQVTVTLIDVSDK
+168 DPAQVTVTLIDVSDK
-183 SNPTY
+183 YNPTY

-199 GPHNLYTHLIDNE
+199 GPHNLYTHMIDNE

-220 DYEQCDVGQGDACGG
+220 DYEQCDIGQGDACGG

-245 PGDSPRILKVG
+245 PSDSPRILKVG

-353 DLDDDGQIDCGCTG
+353 DLDEDGQIDCGCTG

-379 AEPIDDMVDAS
+379 AEPMDKMVDAS
-390 HLGYPEGK
+390 HLGYPAGK

-410 TSVGTGLGYLLD
+410 TTVGTGLGYLID
-422 TTDYEMLN
+422 TTEYETLN
-430 GQITFRP
+430 GQVTFKP

-445 PFAEDHH
+445 PFAEEHH
-452 IPGGDEW
+452 IPGGEEW

-469 QIFPTDSSAGLPDQ
+469 QIFETNSALGLPDQ

-498 HAGLWIIDIETLMLE
+498 HAGLWIVDIETLMLE
-513 GKNPDKNRT
+513 AKNPNLNRT
-522 EVHSVSTIGYHIP
+522 EVHSVSTIGYHLP
-535 HGQDGTPLDSSY
+535 HGQDGTPLSSSY

-565 TYLSCITTG
+565 VYLSCITTG

>member
-1 MTGRLRG
+1 MTGQLRG
-8 SMDNRRV
+8 VMDNRRV
-15 ALAGILVFCLFS
+15 ALAGVLVFFLLS
-27 ASIAS
+27 ASVAT
-32 ILLSDEK
+32 ILLSKEK
-39 SRSIED
+39 SNSIND
-45 SISILDPLLQDEGHD
+45 SISVLDPLLQDEGHD
-60 HRNATQH
+60 HRNASQH
-67 VMYTENIQPV
+67 VMYTDNIQPV
-77 SFNELTAP
+77 SFNQLTAP

-91 VAESPDGRTYAYI
+91 VAESPDGNTYAYI

-168 DPVQVTVTLIDVSDK
+168 DPAQVTVTLIDVSDK

-199 GPHNLYTHLIDNE
+199 GPHNLYTHLIDDE

-245 PGDSPRILKVG
+245 PSDSPRILKVG

-353 DLDDDGQIDCGCTG
+353 DLDEDGQIDCGCTG

-379 AEPIDDMVDAS
+379 AEPMDDMVDAS

-410 TSVGTGLGYLLD
+410 TTVGTGLGYLLD

-430 GQITFRP
+430 GQITFKP
-437 KIIHSWEI
+437 KVIHSWEI

-452 IPGGDEW
+452 IPGGEEW

-469 QIFPTDSSAGLPDQ
+469 QIFETNSAGLPDQ

-513 GKNPDKNRT
+513 GKNSDLNRT
-522 EVHSVSTIGYHIP
+522 EVHSASTIGYHIP
-535 HGQDGTPLDSSY
+535 HGQDGTPLSSSY

-587 VS
+587 VN

>member
-1 MTGRLRG
+1 
-8 SMDNRRV
+8 MDNRRV
-15 ALAGILVFCLFS
+15 ALAGILIFFLFT
-27 ASIAS
+27 ATIAT
-32 ILLSDEK
+32 ILLSDE
-39 SRSIED
+39 STQLTD
-45 SISILDPLLQDEGHD
+45 SNTLVTDPLTQDEGHD
-60 HRNATQH
+60 HRNASQH
-67 VMYTENIQPV
+67 IFYTDNIQPI
-77 SFNELTAP
+77 SFNQLTAP
-85 GNAEIQ
+85 GNAEVQ
-91 VAESPDGRTYAYI
+91 VADSPDGGTYAYI

-144 DEYVVVQ
+144 DEYVIVQ

-168 DPVQVTVTLIDVSDK
+168 DPAQVTVTLIDVSDK
-183 SNPTY
+183 YNPTY

-199 GPHNLYTHLIDNE
+199 GPHNLYTHMIDNE

-220 DYEQCDVGQGDACGG
+220 DYEQCDIGQGDACGG

-245 PGDSPRILKVG
+245 PSDSPRILKVG

-353 DLDDDGQIDCGCTG
+353 DLDEDGQIDCGCTG

-379 AEPIDDMVDAS
+379 AEPMDKMVDAS
-390 HLGYPEGK
+390 HLGYPAGK

-410 TSVGTGLGYLLD
+410 TTVGTGLGYLID
-422 TTDYEMLN
+422 TTEYEMFN
-430 GQITFRP
+430 GQVTFKP
-437 KIIHSWEI
+437 QVIHSWEI
-445 PFAEDHH
+445 PFAEQHH
-452 IPGGDEW
+452 IPGGEEW

-469 QIFPTDSSAGLPDQ
+469 EIFETNSALGLPDQ

-513 GKNPDKNRT
+513 GRNSELNRT
-522 EVHSVSTIGYHIP
+522 EVHSVSTIGYHLP
-535 HGQDGTPLDSSY
+535 HGQDGIPLSSSY